1 MGMGITA
8 AGIATA
14 TPHGHFMDFMGM
26 HLSATPTMHHM
37 DVTPITA
44 MGTIAMVMEIG
55 GAITTGGG
63 QMEMV
68 IRMTLQIMI
77 IA

>member
-1 MGMGITA
+1 MDMEITA
-8 AGIATA
+8 AGITTA
-14 TPHGHFMDFMGM
+14 TPHGHFMDFMDM
-26 HLSATPTMHHM
+26 HLTATSTMHHM
-37 DVTPITA
+37 DATPITA
-44 MGTIAMVMEIG
+44 TDTIAMVMGTG

-63 QMEMV
+63 QMEMA